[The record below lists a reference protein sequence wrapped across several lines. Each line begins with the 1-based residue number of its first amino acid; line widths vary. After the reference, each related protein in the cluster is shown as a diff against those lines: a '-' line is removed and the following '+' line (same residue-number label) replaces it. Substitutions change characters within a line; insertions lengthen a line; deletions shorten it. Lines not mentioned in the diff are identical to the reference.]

1 MNIIIK
7 CTFYFILKLIIYY
20 MKYDNRLLL
29 LLSFYY
35 HLVWLVLIEIKSK
48 YISSLTSS

>member
-7 CTFYFILKLIIYY
+7 YTFYFILKLTIYY
-20 MKYDNRLLL
+20 MKYDSRLLSL
-29 LLSFYY
+29 LFFYY